1 MHRMRSPIRRLEVN
15 GYCSSIPTFGIF
27 PHRSAWV
34 ICAPMNSDACL
45 GSAATAAQHVRPT
58 SSTIVVVYHSSQRPF
73 PAHLIMRL
81 PVGAEKHVA
90 IAHGALGKL
99 PALPQLREKTGE
111 GGLHPRGSGENGT
124 HGVMRFPRLD
134 LSQSPLPRAPSVL
147 THPLSLSILPL
158 YVYLSASLARSLSL
172 FPLSLSRALSLS
184 SLSPCLCFSLSL
196 PLYNA
201 VD

>member
-1 MHRMRSPIRRLEVN
+1 MRVLDA
-15 GYCSSIPTFGIF
+15 TDA

-58 SSTIVVVYHSSQRPF
+58 SRTIVVRCHSSQRPL

-90 IAHGALGKL
+90 IAHGALGK
-99 PALPQLREKTGE
+99 PTALPQLREKTEGE
-111 GGLHPRGSGENGT
+111 GGLHPRGCGQNGT

-158 YVYLSASLARSLSL
+158 YVYLSASLSRSLSL
-172 FPLSLSRALSLS
+172 SLSVSSLSLARSLSLS

-196 PLYNA
+196 PLHNA
-201 VD
+201 AD

>member
-15 GYCSSIPTFGIF
+15 GSWEMISMR
-27 PHRSAWV
+27 PHAPPNRSAWV

-58 SSTIVVVYHSSQRPF
+58 SRTIVVRCHSSPRPL

-99 PALPQLREKTGE
+99 PALPQLREKTE
-111 GGLHPRGSGENGT
+111 GGGL
-124 HGVMRFPRLD
+124 
-134 LSQSPLPRAPSVL
+134 APSRLWRKRHTWRNEVPS
-147 THPLSLSILPL
+147 T
-158 YVYLSASLARSLSL
+158 
-172 FPLSLSRALSLS
+172 
-184 SLSPCLCFSLSL
+184 
-196 PLYNA
+196 
-201 VD
+201 

>member
-15 GYCSSIPTFGIF
+15 GSWEMISMR
-27 PHRSAWV
+27 PHAPPNRSAWV

-45 GSAATAAQHVRPT
+45 GSAAATAAQHVRPT
-58 SSTIVVVYHSSQRPF
+58 SGTIGVRCHSSPRPL

-99 PALPQLREKTGE
+99 PALPQLREKTEG

-124 HGVMRFPRLD
+124 HGVINEV
-134 LSQSPLPRAPSVL
+134 PS
-147 THPLSLSILPL
+147 T
-158 YVYLSASLARSLSL
+158 
-172 FPLSLSRALSLS
+172 
-184 SLSPCLCFSLSL
+184 
-196 PLYNA
+196 
-201 VD
+201 